1 MTFNMAVVLRGFQSS
16 LNFRSLILARYTFRS
31 DCLRCLQSSA
41 VAFGFEEFF
50 PPGVL
55 EKGEFAPESVE
66 TGRRW
71 RAGELR
77 AKSNEDLHKLW
88 YVLLKERNM
97 LLTLRH
103 EAKRQGVPMPSPT
116 RLHKVQKSMAAIKAV
131 IGERERIL
139 KALEQ
144 ETWPFDHA
152 EDTQETV
159 AVDKADD
166 IKINETDEQHTKAGF
181 FNKLKLSFFSSIWRT
196 S

>member
-1 MTFNMAVVLRGFQSS
+1 MMAIVLQGFRGFVKFQT
-16 LNFRSLILARYTFRS
+16 LISAKYVIRAG
-31 DCLRCLQSSA
+31 CIRCLQTSPQSY
-41 VAFGFEEFF
+41 GLEEFF

-55 EKGEFAPESVE
+55 EKGELAPESVE

-88 YVLLKERNM
+88 YVLLKQRNM

-131 IGERERIL
+131 IGEREKTL
-139 KALEQ
+139 KTLEK

-152 EDTQETV
+152 VNQQEMV
-159 AVDKADD
+159 ATGDAKSDE
-166 IKINETDEQHTKAGF
+166 IDEQTKPGF
-181 FNKLKLSFFSSIWRT
+181 FNKLRQAILPRIWRT